1 MKSSRLVG
9 LTLAAMLAG
18 VATPAVATAQGAPAR
33 SEPIAAPVGPIAA
46 PVGISR
52 VNVLPSSEAT
62 NLQDTMTDRDVS
74 WMIVGGAALLVGSM
88 VEGDAGT
95 LLMVGGAVI
104 GLTGLFR
111 YLR

>member
-1 MKSSRLVG
+1 MKSSRLIG
-9 LTLAAMLAG
+9 LTLAALLAG
-18 VATPAVATAQGAPAR
+18 VATPAVVTAQGAPVQPD
-33 SEPIAAPVGPIAA
+33 PIAAPVGPIAA

-52 VNVLPSSEAT
+52 TAVLPSAEAT
-62 NLQDTMTDRDVS
+62 NLQDTMEDRDVS

-88 VEGDAGT
+88 IEGDAGT

-111 YLR
+111 YMR